1 MDIRLDGRSA
11 VITGGSKGLGLA
23 IAKEFAASG
32 ADVAIL
38 ARDPATLADAKGHIQ
53 PGAKGK
59 VAAISCDVSKMAPI
73 KAAYDQIMSEF
84 GKVDIFVNNAGQST
98 RGPSETLT
106 DEQWQAD
113 LDLKLF
119 AQIRFCRLLFPQMK
133 QRRWGRI
140 ISVLNIGAKAP
151 GADSAPT
158 SVSRAAQMAFTKAL
172 SHEGAPHNVL
182 VNSLHVGVIVSDQ
195 IVRRHQ
201 REGANISLE
210 EMIAQAGRG
219 VPMGRMGRAEE
230 FANVA
235 CFLASDA
242 ASYVTGCVSP
252 HRTNTAAVGT
262 RPMIKSVG
270 IVCLALFMLGSAL
283 AWADEKPEVALPA
296 RVATHHTIALGAH
309 RLDYDAIA
317 ETFALIDRK
326 GIATATIFTVSYFT
340 APPSGAP

>member
-1 MDIRLDGRSA
+1 MEVRLDGKSA
-11 VITGGSKGLGLA
+11 IVTGGSKGLGLA

-38 ARDPATLADAKGHIQ
+38 ARDPATLAEARAEIER
-53 PGAKGK
+53 GARAK
-59 VAAISCDVSKMAPI
+59 VAAVGCDVSQAGPI
-73 KAAYDQIMSEF
+73 QAACEQANREF

-119 AQIRFCRLLFPQMK
+119 AQIRFCRLIFPQMK
-133 QRRWGRI
+133 ERRWGRI

-172 SHEGAPHNVL
+172 SQEGAPHNVL

-201 REGANISLE
+201 REGANVSLE
-210 EMIAQAGRG
+210 DFIVQAGRA
-219 VPMGRMGRAEE
+219 VPLGRMGRAEE

-235 CFLASDA
+235 TFLASDA
-242 ASYVTGCVSP
+242 ASYVTGCAINVDGGRSP
-252 HRTNTAAVGT
+252 V
-262 RPMIKSVG
+262 V
-270 IVCLALFMLGSAL
+270 
-283 AWADEKPEVALPA
+283 
-296 RVATHHTIALGAH
+296 
-309 RLDYDAIA
+309 
-317 ETFALIDRK
+317 
-326 GIATATIFTVSYFT
+326 
-340 APPSGAP
+340 

>member
-23 IAKEFAASG
+23 IAEEYAKSG

-38 ARDPATLADAKGHIQ
+38 ARDQGTLAEAKAKIQ
-53 PGAKGK
+53 AGAPGRKI
-59 VAAISCDVSKMAPI
+59 AAISCDVSK
-73 KAAYDQIMSEF
+73 AADIRRTYDQI
-84 GKVDIFVNNAGQST
+84 
-98 RGPSETLT
+98 
-106 DEQWQAD
+106 WQAD

-119 AQIRFCRLLFPQMK
+119 AQIRFCRLVFPQMK

-172 SHEGAPHNVL
+172 SQEGAPHNVL

-195 IVRRHQ
+195 IKRRYD
-201 REGANISLE
+201 RERPNVSFEQYVAE
-210 EMIAQAGRG
+210 AGKG
-219 VPMGRMGRAEE
+219 VPLGRMGRAEE

-242 ASYVTGCVSP
+242 ASYVTGCAINVDGGRSP
-252 HRTNTAAVGT
+252 V
-262 RPMIKSVG
+262 V
-270 IVCLALFMLGSAL
+270 
-283 AWADEKPEVALPA
+283 
-296 RVATHHTIALGAH
+296 
-309 RLDYDAIA
+309 
-317 ETFALIDRK
+317 
-326 GIATATIFTVSYFT
+326 
-340 APPSGAP
+340 

>member
-1 MDIRLDGRSA
+1 MEVRLDGKSA
-11 VITGGSKGLGLA
+11 IVTGGSKGLGLA

-38 ARDPATLADAKGHIQ
+38 ARDQATLADAKGQIQ
-53 PGAKGK
+53 RGAKGK
-59 VAAISCDVSKMAPI
+59 VAAISCDVAKMAPI
-73 KAAYDQIMSEF
+73 KAAYDRVMSEF
-84 GKVDIFVNNAGQST
+84 GKIDIFVNNAGQST
-98 RGPSETLT
+98 RGPSEQLT

-133 QRRWGRI
+133 ERKWGRI

-172 SHEGAPHNVL
+172 SMEGAPHNVL

-201 REGANISLE
+201 REGANVSLQDF
-210 EMIAQAGRG
+210 IAQAGRG

-235 CFLASDA
+235 TFLASDA
-242 ASYVTGCVSP
+242 ASYVTGCAINVDGGRSP
-252 HRTNTAAVGT
+252 
-262 RPMIKSVG
+262 
-270 IVCLALFMLGSAL
+270 
-283 AWADEKPEVALPA
+283 VA
-296 RVATHHTIALGAH
+296 
-309 RLDYDAIA
+309 
-317 ETFALIDRK
+317 
-326 GIATATIFTVSYFT
+326 
-340 APPSGAP
+340 